1 MIENLKIKNYKS
13 LENIEL
19 ELKNLNLLTGINST
33 GKSSIIQVIL
43 LFEQYLK
50 ENSDLLKVLKEIR
63 DINPKTMKD
72 LKLNGELVELG
83 VIGDLLFEDA
93 MDDKL
98 SFEFIK
104 NRICFSITIDTMEQ
118 EFEEELKC
126 QIKCED
132 IVSLISERKNIQY
145 LTAERIVPKSSY
157 SYSTDMI
164 KKKDIGKTGEYSIHY
179 LAENK
184 NEEIKIKEL
193 KYENSKTN
201 QLLENVSLWL
211 SKISDGISVDV
222 RASSDVRNAI
232 LKYQYKRGKL
242 KLPQN
247 VGFGIT
253 YVLPIIVAILK
264 AEKGDLVVIENPES
278 HLHPRGQ
285 VEIAKLCAIAAQN
298 GVQII
303 IETHSDH
310 ILNGIRV
317 AVKEKDIDY
326 RNTSVY
332 YFSKDDLRTEAFK
345 VEIDEKGKIGKWP
358 KGFFD
363 EWNIQLEKLLW

>member
-193 KYENSKTN
+193 IK
-201 QLLENVSLWL
+201 
-211 SKISDGISVDV
+211 
-222 RASSDVRNAI
+222 
-232 LKYQYKRGKL
+232 
-242 KLPQN
+242 
-247 VGFGIT
+247 
-253 YVLPIIVAILK
+253 
-264 AEKGDLVVIENPES
+264 
-278 HLHPRGQ
+278 
-285 VEIAKLCAIAAQN
+285 
-298 GVQII
+298 
-303 IETHSDH
+303 
-310 ILNGIRV
+310 
-317 AVKEKDIDY
+317 
-326 RNTSVY
+326 
-332 YFSKDDLRTEAFK
+332 
-345 VEIDEKGKIGKWP
+345 
-358 KGFFD
+358 
-363 EWNIQLEKLLW
+363 